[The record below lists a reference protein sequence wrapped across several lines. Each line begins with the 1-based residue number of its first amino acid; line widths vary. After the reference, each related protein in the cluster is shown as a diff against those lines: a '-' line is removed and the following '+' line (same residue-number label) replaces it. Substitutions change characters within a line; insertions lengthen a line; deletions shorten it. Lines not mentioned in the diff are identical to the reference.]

1 MLHYFLV
8 LSAAIEKSK
17 SFWFVCF
24 EVGFCYVVQAS
35 PDFWTQGVLQPH
47 SFKIWAIG
55 RCHHT
60 LLFSLGW
67 SLLTPH
73 FSVEFSLVH
82 SGVEF
87 HSICFYFHRCAGFS
101 RGSLSVQP
109 HVCYPGSSQR
119 FLFCTKW
126 GGANPLFQVFR
137 WRGLGTAL
145 FLFSCLFPP
154 LQFSIKS
161 LAVFLSFFF

>member
-8 LSAAIEKSK
+8 PSAAIEKSQC
-17 SFWFVCF
+17 FWFVCF

-35 PDFWTQGVLQPH
+35 PGFWTQGVFSPTL
-47 SFKIWAIG
+47 SRFWATG

-67 SLLTPH
+67 SLLPPL
-73 FSVEFSLVH
+73 FSVAFSLAH

-101 RGSLSVQP
+101 RGSLCVQP

-119 FLFCTKW
+119 CLFCTQR
-126 GGANPLFQVFR
+126 GGNKPTVPSLQMAEFGNSFVF
-137 WRGLGTAL
+137 
-145 FLFSCLFPP
+145 
-154 LQFSIKS
+154 
-161 LAVFLSFFF
+161 VFLSFFPLSSFP